1 MNEFGSFDI
10 AFSQLSI
17 EMREVYQLMGYD
29 GHEPGTEIVTLVNDM
44 ADRISRLVTPRCT
57 YRLLK
62 GRIDGI
68 QSLQIGDTL
77 LNPGRIITH
86 AMKGASYYAI
96 YIVTIGREFDLYCEQ
111 LKKEND
117 MLQVFIADAFGSVLA
132 EAAVAYFMKRL
143 SSMAASDE
151 MEISNNYS
159 PGYCDW
165 LLEEQKKVFGFF
177 PATPIGIHLTDS
189 CLMLPVKSVSGIVAV
204 GTDVKKQPYGCDIC
218 KMATCIKNK
227 KLQK

>member
-68 QSLQIGDTL
+68 H
-77 LNPGRIITH
+77 R
-86 AMKGASYYAI
+86 
-96 YIVTIGREFDLYCEQ
+96 
-111 LKKEND
+111 
-117 MLQVFIADAFGSVLA
+117 
-132 EAAVAYFMKRL
+132 KR
-143 SSMAASDE
+143 
-151 MEISNNYS
+151 
-159 PGYCDW
+159 
-165 LLEEQKKVFGFF
+165 V
-177 PATPIGIHLTDS
+177 
-189 CLMLPVKSVSGIVAV
+189 
-204 GTDVKKQPYGCDIC
+204 
-218 KMATCIKNK
+218 
-227 KLQK
+227 

>member
-44 ADRISRLVTPRCT
+44 EDRISRLVTPRCT

-96 YIVTIGREFDLYCEQ
+96 FLVTIGKEFDLYCEQ

-132 EAAVAYFMKRL
+132 ESGVAYFM
-143 SSMAASDE
+143 
-151 MEISNNYS
+151 
-159 PGYCDW
+159 
-165 LLEEQKKVFGFF
+165 
-177 PATPIGIHLTDS
+177 
-189 CLMLPVKSVSGIVAV
+189 
-204 GTDVKKQPYGCDIC
+204 
-218 KMATCIKNK
+218 
-227 KLQK
+227 